1 MSGDEYLW
9 HMVEG
14 FATRSEMVEGNYF
27 VEFAETVGENC
38 FAESAETFERQGL
51 ARIARTCRGH
61 TCELL
66 TKVTRGFEAFEPDKG
81 KYYGMML

>member
-1 MSGDEYLW
+1 MFGDEYLW

-14 FATRSEMVEGNYF
+14 SATRSEMVEGNYF
-27 VEFAETVGENC
+27 VEFAVEENC

-61 TCELL
+61 TRELL